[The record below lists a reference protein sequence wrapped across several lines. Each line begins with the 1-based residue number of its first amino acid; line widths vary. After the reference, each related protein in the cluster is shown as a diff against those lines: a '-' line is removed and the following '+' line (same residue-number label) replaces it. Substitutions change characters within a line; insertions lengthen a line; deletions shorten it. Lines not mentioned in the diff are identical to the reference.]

1 MKGNASSGTES
12 GASQFPKS
20 VSVDA
25 PGSSGDLTGKA
36 KEAAQDIAR
45 AAASQAS
52 EFASSV
58 GSELSAAADEQKQYG
73 ADVMQGF
80 AKAARGAADEM
91 EEQSPTVARYVRRAA
106 ASVEELSGTVRS
118 RNMNDLVA
126 AATDTARARPLTFFV
141 GAMAAGFAIARFL
154 KSGTDATGTGAS
166 ARQSQNRTGD
176 LARRGPES
184 TGRLS

>member
-1 MKGNASSGTES
+1 M
-12 GASQFPKS
+12 
-20 VSVDA
+20 
-25 PGSSGDLTGKA
+25 
-36 KEAAQDIAR
+36 
-45 AAASQAS
+45 
-52 EFASSV
+52 
-58 GSELSAAADEQKQYG
+58 
-73 ADVMQGF
+73 MQGF

-118 RNMNDLVA
+118 RSMNDLVA

-166 ARQSQNRTGD
+166 ARQTQNRTGD